1 MTGLKVVRLCS
12 KMRESVSMNI
22 EFLTLHNQVRSLD
35 IPQYENLQRLYQLL
49 DDQGEL
55 SGKDEQAFIRLRD
68 DAEKDILDSADVICA
83 TCSGS
88 ADGRLKN
95 MKFYSVLIDEAT

>member
-1 MTGLKVVRLCS
+1 
-12 KMRESVSMNI
+12 MRESVSTNV

-55 SGKDEQAFIRLRD
+55 SGKDE
-68 DAEKDILDSADVICA
+68 
-83 TCSGS
+83 
-88 ADGRLKN
+88 
-95 MKFYSVLIDEAT
+95 